1 MNAVVV
7 NDLSLNIELDSKALT
22 EIVGGGDYVISTP
35 WKYLSTSYT
44 FKGWAKKSG
53 QWYKRYLRIRKYK
66 RTQCK
71 YQTSY
76 VYV

>member
-1 MNAVVV
+1 MNAIIV

-22 EIVGGGDYVISTP
+22 EIVGGGEYIISTP

-66 RTQCK
+66 RTQYR